1 MALMWWIPFRAFIS
15 LELLP
20 GVSDLLFHSRL
31 TASGPPADTRAV
43 AAYGLR
49 LAIVAL
55 AYYLTAQLGLRLAL
69 VHGQVTP
76 VWPPTGIAVVA
87 FLVLGYRMWPAVAA
101 GALATNL
108 PLGPSPAGAV
118 IIAAGN
124 TLAPLAAAAL
134 MRFAGLQLDLERV
147 RDAGAIVLGA
157 LAGMAISATA
167 GSLVLVLLG
176 PVPADSFVATWAV
189 WWTGDAMGVLLVA
202 PFLLSFRPSPN
213 RPALGWR
220 QQLELAALLAAV
232 ALVTFVVFENRFRL
246 EYVVYPLIMLA
257 ALRFRLRGAAPAAL
271 IASGVAVWAAV
282 NDNGPFAGETLL
294 QKMVTLQVFN
304 IFVALASFVLV
315 AYVETR
321 QRAEQARTSSE
332 AKSEFL
338 RVASHELRGPLSVLG
353 GYLSLLSSGDLGKP
367 PVRWR
372 APLQVLS
379 AKTTELNAIM
389 DQLLEVSR
397 LDGDVMMRER
407 TLFDL
412 RDAVDAAVKRAEPRA
427 RLGGGGVTVERG
439 GDHLGVV
446 GDEGQVG
453 NILDNLL
460 NNALA
465 YTRGPAR
472 VAVRCSAEGGRAVVR
487 ISDHGVGVP
496 DELRRSLFGPF
507 RRGRQ
512 QGVEEVAG
520 TGLGLYISRELA
532 LAHGG
537 TLILEQST
545 PGDGSTFT
553 LAIPLARSGVTE
565 GTRPASIHRRRQQP
579 G

>member
-1 MALMWWIPFRAFIS
+1 MAVYA
-15 LELLP
+15 
-20 GVSDLLFHSRL
+20 
-31 TASGPPADTRAV
+31 
-43 AAYGLR
+43 LR

-108 PLGPSPAGAV
+108 PLGPSPAGAA

-124 TLAPLAAAAL
+124 TLAPLAAAAM
-134 MRFAGLQLDLERV
+134 MRIAGLRLDLERV

-157 LAGMAISATA
+157 LAGMAISATV

-176 PVPADSFVATWAV
+176 PVPADSFAATWAV

-202 PFLLSFRPSPN
+202 PFLLSFLGSPT
-213 RPALGWR
+213 RPALDWR
-220 QQLELAALLAAV
+220 HQLELAALLGAV
-232 ALVTFVVFENRFRL
+232 ALLTFVVFENRFRL

-257 ALRFRLRGAAPAAL
+257 ALRFGLRGAAPAAL

-282 NDNGPFAGETLL
+282 NDSGPFAGETLL

-439 GDHLGVV
+439 GEHLGVV

>member
-1 MALMWWIPFRAFIS
+1 M
-15 LELLP
+15 
-20 GVSDLLFHSRL
+20 
-31 TASGPPADTRAV
+31 

-108 PLGPSPAGAV
+108 PLGPSPAGAA

-176 PVPADSFVATWAV
+176 PVPADSFAATWAV

-220 QQLELAALLAAV
+220 QQLELAGLLAAV

-246 EYVVYPLIMLA
+246 EYIVYPLIMLA

-271 IASGVAVWAAV
+271 VASGVAVWAAV
-282 NDNGPFAGETLL
+282 NDSGPFAGETLL

-304 IFVALASFVLV
+304 VFVALASFVLV

-321 QRAEQARTSSE
+321 RRAQQARTSSE

-353 GYLSLLSSGDLGKP
+353 GYLSLLSSGDLGSP
-367 PVRWR
+367 PDRWR
-372 APLQVLS
+372 GPLEILS

-397 LDGDVMMRER
+397 LDGDVMMRDR
-407 TLFDL
+407 TPFDL
-412 RDAVDAAVKRAEPRA
+412 RDAVDAAVNRAEPRA

-439 GDHLGVV
+439 GEHLGVV

-460 NNALA
+460 NNAVSYA
-465 YTRGPAR
+465 RGPAR

-496 DELRRSLFGPF
+496 DGLRRSLFEPF

-512 QGVEEVAG
+512 QGVEDVAG

-532 LAHGG
+532 IAHGG
-537 TLILEQST
+537 TLVLEQSAS
-545 PGDGSTFT
+545 GEGSTFT
-553 LAIPLARSGVTE
+553 LAIPLARSALTGRT
-565 GTRPASIHRRRQQP
+565 T
-579 G
+579 

>member
-1 MALMWWIPFRAFIS
+1 M
-15 LELLP
+15 
-20 GVSDLLFHSRL
+20 
-31 TASGPPADTRAV
+31 

>member
-1 MALMWWIPFRAFIS
+1 MAVYA
-15 LELLP
+15 
-20 GVSDLLFHSRL
+20 
-31 TASGPPADTRAV
+31 
-43 AAYGLR
+43 LR

-101 GALATNL
+101 GALAANL
-108 PLGPSPAGAV
+108 PLGPSPTGAA

-124 TLAPLAAAAL
+124 TIAPLAAAAL
-134 MRFAGLQLDLERV
+134 MRIAALRLDLERV

-157 LAGMAISATA
+157 LAGMAISATV

-176 PVPADSFVATWAV
+176 PVPADSFAATWAV

-202 PFLLSFRPSPN
+202 PFLLSFLGSPT
-213 RPALGWR
+213 RPALDWR
-220 QQLELAALLAAV
+220 HQLELAALLGAV

-257 ALRFRLRGAAPAAL
+257 ALRFGLRGAAPAAL

-282 NDNGPFAGETLL
+282 NDSGPFAGETLL

-439 GDHLGVV
+439 GEHLGVV

>member
-282 NDNGPFAGETLL
+282 
-294 QKMVTLQVFN
+294 
-304 IFVALASFVLV
+304 
-315 AYVETR
+315 
-321 QRAEQARTSSE
+321 
-332 AKSEFL
+332 
-338 RVASHELRGPLSVLG
+338 
-353 GYLSLLSSGDLGKP
+353 
-367 PVRWR
+367 
-372 APLQVLS
+372 
-379 AKTTELNAIM
+379 
-389 DQLLEVSR
+389 
-397 LDGDVMMRER
+397 
-407 TLFDL
+407 
-412 RDAVDAAVKRAEPRA
+412 
-427 RLGGGGVTVERG
+427 
-439 GDHLGVV
+439 
-446 GDEGQVG
+446 
-453 NILDNLL
+453 
-460 NNALA
+460 
-465 YTRGPAR
+465 
-472 VAVRCSAEGGRAVVR
+472 
-487 ISDHGVGVP
+487 
-496 DELRRSLFGPF
+496 
-507 RRGRQ
+507 
-512 QGVEEVAG
+512 
-520 TGLGLYISRELA
+520 
-532 LAHGG
+532 
-537 TLILEQST
+537 
-545 PGDGSTFT
+545 
-553 LAIPLARSGVTE
+553 
-565 GTRPASIHRRRQQP
+565 
-579 G
+579 

>member
-1 MALMWWIPFRAFIS
+1 M
-15 LELLP
+15 
-20 GVSDLLFHSRL
+20 
-31 TASGPPADTRAV
+31 

-108 PLGPSPAGAV
+108 PLGPSPAGAA

-124 TLAPLAAAAL
+124 TLAPLAAAAM
-134 MRFAGLQLDLERV
+134 MRIAGLRLDLERV

-282 NDNGPFAGETLL
+282 NDSGPFAGETLL

>member
-1 MALMWWIPFRAFIS
+1 
-15 LELLP
+15 
-20 GVSDLLFHSRL
+20 
-31 TASGPPADTRAV
+31 V

-124 TLAPLAAAAL
+124 TLAPLAAAAM
-134 MRFAGLQLDLERV
+134 MRIAGLRLDLERV

-157 LAGMAISATA
+157 LAGMAISATV

>member
-1 MALMWWIPFRAFIS
+1 M
-15 LELLP
+15 
-20 GVSDLLFHSRL
+20 
-31 TASGPPADTRAV
+31 

-108 PLGPSPAGAV
+108 PLGPSPAGAA

>member
-1 MALMWWIPFRAFIS
+1 
-15 LELLP
+15 
-20 GVSDLLFHSRL
+20 
-31 TASGPPADTRAV
+31 V

-108 PLGPSPAGAV
+108 PLGPSPAGAA

-189 WWTGDAMGVLLVA
+189 WWTGDAMGVLVVA

>member
-1 MALMWWIPFRAFIS
+1 
-15 LELLP
+15 
-20 GVSDLLFHSRL
+20 
-31 TASGPPADTRAV
+31 V
-43 AAYGLR
+43 AGYGLR

-108 PLGPSPAGAV
+108 PLGPSPAGAA

-134 MRFAGLQLDLERV
+134 MRIAGLRLDLERV

-157 LAGMAISATA
+157 LVGMAISATV

-176 PVPADSFVATWAV
+176 PVPADSFAATWAV

-202 PFLLSFRPSPN
+202 PFLLSFLGSPT

-220 QQLELAALLAAV
+220 HQLELAALLAAV

-282 NDNGPFAGETLL
+282 NDSGPFAGETLL

-304 IFVALASFVLV
+304 VFVALASFVLV

-321 QRAEQARTSSE
+321 QRAEQARSSSE

-439 GDHLGVV
+439 GEHLGVV
-446 GDEGQVG
+446 GGEGQVG
-453 NILDNLL
+453 SILDNLL

-472 VAVRCSAEGGRAVVR
+472 VAVRCSAEGGKAVVR
-487 ISDHGVGVP
+487 ISDNGVGVP
-496 DELRRSLFGPF
+496 DELRRSLFEPF

-545 PGDGSTFT
+545 PGEGSTFS

-565 GTRPASIHRRRQQP
+565 GTRPA
-579 G
+579 